1 MLIDQKH
8 SRRVTFVNESV
19 ASVVSVLI
27 KNLTVYSA
35 EKSFS
40 MGKLRWLFLK
50 LTGLLKPVYRR
61 LGFFP
66 YLGSVSVQHKR
77 KTAPWYDTNRVKR
90 AAASLYKGR
99 YTPVNTFLLIA
110 ATIALAIL
118 IDVSPLNS
126 PLWFTIETLWQLHA
140 TIIGLSFVVLVFL
153 LEIVSRSRLIEGA
166 LEQFLRKSWVMPVL
180 VYSLLSNLA
189 LAALILY
196 PDLRVDWLSSNLA
209 VVIFAITILGILSV
223 YRNVVTLVLADE
235 TDQESYTI
243 LKDTISKKIQ
253 HDVTIY
259 EYDQILSDD
268 LPERAVTEKTL
279 YPFYAGRT
287 DPISADDLELNGVV
301 SDIHIPTFVYGV
313 SEIIRIGE
321 KHQEKENGE
330 ESSSEGDDEDQ
341 DESLPVVVRVK
352 IGDNL
357 KEFSSIVHVDS
368 EFFHEEMESVYPV
381 LAASILTR
389 PGTGREETIR
399 TIYKQTDFLDQEG
412 KQIVRNAKTRP
423 FLLFIDQ
430 YRDVVHHSF
439 KELDEAR
446 FLIEEHRYTNADL
459 PFYNLDQILVH
470 VFEEAVGEMNRE
482 FANHI
487 ITLIE
492 HLIQDTTDREL
503 FGAYRRY
510 MNLYSRFYF
519 AISLR
524 DDLVPDNFN
533 VELNDTLIEHLGY
546 ATRNGIVA
554 DLNKF
559 DELEEFDFRINSY
572 SEAALEEAHK
582 IFKYAFENQD
592 PRTFGA
598 TWRGLNVPRDSGNRD
613 VRKTIKREQRD
624 LQFNA
629 VAMTYDVAKEHEKYH
644 DTFETIYN
652 TCILKTYHNILELF
666 ELYFRIKDKTG
677 HRTRWGKWG
686 HQEHD
691 LIKQM
696 HGAPY
701 SLDPDTELGEFY
713 CFTAIMNGYYDDHR
727 ERNPLEGESITEEE
741 FRMIKRLVNDLKR
754 KRPFIDFRSHIDEE
768 EFKERADKFLEYH
781 EEIVDEDQSE

>member
-1 MLIDQKH
+1 
-8 SRRVTFVNESV
+8 
-19 ASVVSVLI
+19 
-27 KNLTVYSA
+27 
-35 EKSFS
+35 
-40 MGKLRWLFLK
+40 MGKLRWLFQK

-66 YLGSVSVQHKR
+66 YLGSVYVQHKR
-77 KTAPWYDTNRVKR
+77 KTDPWHDTNRGKQ
-90 AAASLYKGR
+90 AAASLYKR
-99 YTPVNTFLLIA
+99 RHTSINTSLLIA
-110 ATIALAIL
+110 ATIALTLL
-118 IDVSPLNS
+118 IDISPLNS
-126 PLWFTIETLWQLHA
+126 PLWVTIDTVWQLHA
-140 TIIGLSFVVLVFL
+140 TIVGLSFVVLVFL

-166 LEQFLRKSWVMPVL
+166 LEQFLRKSWAMPIL

-196 PDLRVDWLSSNLA
+196 PDFRVDGLSSNLPF
-209 VVIFAITILGILSV
+209 VIFAVTILGILSV
-223 YRNVVTLVLADE
+223 YRNVVTLVLTDE
-235 TDQESYTI
+235 ADQEAYTI

-253 HDVTIY
+253 RDVTIY

-268 LPERAVTEKTL
+268 LPEQAVTEKTL
-279 YPFYAGRT
+279 YPYYASRT

-313 SEIIRIGE
+313 GEIIRIGE
-321 KHQEKENGE
+321 KHQEKENE
-330 ESSSEGDDEDQ
+330 EERSSQGDDEDQ
-341 DESLPVVVRVK
+341 DESVPVEVRVK

-357 KEFSSIVHVDS
+357 KESSSILHVNS

-399 TIYKQTDFLDQEG
+399 TIYKQTDFLDQKG
-412 KQIVRNAKTRP
+412 KQIVRNARTRP
-423 FLLFIDQ
+423 FFLFIDQ
-430 YRDVVHHSF
+430 YRDVVLHSF
-439 KELDEAR
+439 KELDEVR

-459 PFYNLDQILVH
+459 PFYDLDQILVH

-482 FANHI
+482 FAIQI

-524 DDLVPDNFN
+524 DDLVPDNFT
-533 VELNDTLIEHLGY
+533 VELNDTLIERLGF
-546 ATRNGIVA
+546 ATRNGIEA

-572 SEAALEEAHK
+572 SEAALEETHK

-592 PRTFGA
+592 PRTFRA
-598 TWRGLNVPRDSGNRD
+598 TWRELNVPRDTGNND

-624 LQFNA
+624 LRFNA
-629 VAMTYDVAKEHEKYH
+629 AAMTYNIAKDHEKYH
-644 DTFETIYN
+644 DTFETIYQ
-652 TCILKTYHNILELF
+652 TCILKTYHKIPDLF
-666 ELYFRIKDKTG
+666 HLYFRIKDETG
-677 HRTRWGKWG
+677 YRTRWGKWG
-686 HQEHD
+686 RQEHD

-701 SLDPDTELGEFY
+701 SLDPETELGEFY
-713 CFTAIMNGYYDDHR
+713 CFTAIMNGFYDDHC

-741 FRMIKRLVNDLKR
+741 FRMIKRSVNDLKR
-754 KRPFIDFRSHIDEE
+754 KRPLIGVRSHIDEE
-768 EFKERADKFLEYH
+768 EFRERADKFLEYH